1 MGLGTRRELKEI
13 SRLRREETAPK
24 ISPRFVVGVSERGL
38 WMVYGAQGDQG
49 FTVLYPGEFRSIT
62 TATSGIGVF
71 TTWYCAC
78 VIQGKEIVLPIRV
91 SDPSSDFL
99 TAEYKWAA
107 AKAAAI
113 SALLTAEAHRS
124 R

>member
-1 MGLGTRRELKEI
+1 MGLKR
-13 SRLRREETAPK
+13 
-24 ISPRFVVGVSERGL
+24 
-38 WMVYGAQGDQG
+38 G

-62 TATSGIGVF
+62 TATSGIVVF